1 MEILI
6 INLFLLTAFSNI
18 NNDIKHIKSMKVY
31 FESYGCTLEKSEAAL
46 YVNKMLQDG
55 GELVDDPERADVS
68 VIGTCVVIKHTEDH
82 MLKRI
87 GELSKKSRNVLVLGC
102 LATVNGNTLESE
114 NIRVIKPR
122 EFRSF
127 YTGTLDD
134 VKIKEPSILDGI
146 PINQGCTGHCNF
158 CISHISRGKLLS
170 RSPEKIVGQVR
181 MQIESGIR
189 EIRITSLDT
198 AAYGK
203 DINTDLADLINSI
216 TRLDVD
222 FMLRVGMM
230 EPRNTYDILEKLI
243 DAYKNDKV
251 FKFLHL
257 PVQSG
262 DNRILDSMNREYKI
276 EEAGHVI
283 KRFKEEFP
291 DMVFSTDII
300 AGYYTE
306 NSESMENTY
315 KFIDTYMPDI
325 INITRF
331 SPRPYTPDFSRKT
344 MPSNITKEFSKKIM
358 EMHKEYM
365 DEKLSRYHGRILK
378 VIVTERTE
386 NAYLARDVNY
396 RPVIIKGDVKL
407 YDRLNVEIVDH
418 GDTYLIGKI

>member
-1 MEILI
+1 
-6 INLFLLTAFSNI
+6 
-18 NNDIKHIKSMKVY
+18 MKIY

-46 YVNKMLQDG
+46 YVNKMLNDG
-55 GELVDDPERADVS
+55 NELVRSPDNADLS

-87 GELSKKSRNVLVLGC
+87 GELSKKSRNVMVLGC
-102 LATVNGNTLESE
+102 LATVNGNTLESD
-114 NIRVIKPR
+114 NIKVIKPK

-134 VKIKEPSILDGI
+134 VKIKEPSIFDGI

-158 CISHISRGKLLS
+158 CISHISRGKLIS
-170 RSPEKIVGQVR
+170 RKPEKIIGQIK
-181 MQIESGIR
+181 MQLETGTK

-203 DINTDLADLINSI
+203 DINIDLADLINLISGI
-216 TRLDVD
+216 NGD

-243 DAYKNDKV
+243 NAYHKDKV

-262 DNRILDSMNREYKI
+262 DNRVLKSMNREYKI
-276 EEAGHVI
+276 EEAIHII

-300 AGYYTE
+300 SGYYTE
-306 NSESMENTY
+306 SEESIENTY
-315 KFIDTYMPDI
+315 KFIEKYRPDI

-331 SPRPYTPDFSRKT
+331 SPRPYTPDYSRKPA
-344 MPSNITKEFSKKIM
+344 PSNLTKEFSRKIM
-358 EMHKEYM
+358 EMHREYM
-365 DEKLSRYHGRILK
+365 DEKLSGYHGMVLN
-378 VIVTERTE
+378 VMATEKTE

-396 RPVIIKGDVKL
+396 RPVIINGDVKL
-407 YDRLNVEIVDH
+407 YEKLNVEIVDH
-418 GDTYLIGKI
+418 GDTYLIGRIV